1 MELDQLLIDGNFGIL
16 SESQKIIS
24 LKDIVHNHTVQEL
37 YEELSYANDFNFVYQ
52 ERDLKLGLN
61 EIREA
66 NGQFAQIELK
76 MIPTMFSATCHL
88 LQYKNFQ
95 GKGVIIC
102 K

>member
-1 MELDQLLIDGNFGIL
+1 MIP
-16 SESQKIIS
+16 
-24 LKDIVHNHTVQEL
+24 LKNVFHNHTVQDL

-52 ERDLKLGLN
+52 EKDLKLGFN

-76 MIPTMFSATCHL
+76 KIPTMFSATCHL
-88 LQYKNFQ
+88 LQYKNHKD
-95 GKGVIIC
+95 KGVILC